1 VGVAQDLR
9 DMTALLAISC
19 SMIAL
24 AAIIAF
30 VLHRF
35 EKLPNKKKK
44 KLFTKTIN
52 AFYTWLE
59 DNGLMKPN
67 PAYIRDYHRRYPGLR
82 ELEAGHQDVRCECLA
97 LLEFKDRLTDVEA
110 LGGGYTHGGIHTAK
124 WKAFM
129 FKSGE
134 FIEEN
139 CRMAPKTAELIRG
152 VPGVYTAFFS
162 VLDPHQEITPHW
174 GYYKGFLRYHL
185 GVRIPYNNETNLC
198 WLRVND
204 DRAQNALQDKA
215 QIVNG
220 ERYYWKEGEGIIF
233 DDNYLHDAA
242 NESDEVRVVLW
253 LDLRRRMPFYV
264 MPLNRLCLWLVFRD
278 KSVEKIRRG
287 ALIGAELP
295 ADRPA

>member
-1 VGVAQDLR
+1 VDVSRGLG
-9 DMTALLAISC
+9 DMTALIVIVC

-24 AAIIAF
+24 AATLAF
-30 VLHRF
+30 ALYRF
-35 EKLPNKKKK
+35 ERLPNKKKK

-52 AFYTWLE
+52 ALYTWFE

-67 PAYIRDYHRRYPGLR
+67 PAYIRDYHRHNPGLR
-82 ELEAGHQDVRCECLA
+82 ELEAGHADVRRECLA
-97 LLEFKDRLTDVEA
+97 LLEIKEQLTDVEA

-129 FKSGE
+129 FKSGD
-134 FIEEN
+134 FLEEN
-139 CRMAPKTAELIRG
+139 CKLAPKTAALIRKI
-152 VPGVYTAFFS
+152 PGVYTAFFS

-185 GVRIPYNNETNLC
+185 GVRIPYNNENNLC

-204 DRAQNALQDKA
+204 NRAQNALQDKA

-242 NESDEVRVVLW
+242 NESDQVRVVLW
-253 LDLRRRMPFYV
+253 LDLRRKMPFYI

-287 ALIGAELP
+287 ALIGAEMP
-295 ADRPA
+295 VDRPA